1 MCVYVSTFVFF
12 SVLFCCIYL
21 RNKLYI
27 NSQLCSC
34 ERQTPVEAPLKAYNL
49 RIPDGETMFKYRFTR
64 ERGGQWI
71 KWMDDLTTVPPIPK
85 DARYNE
91 IIVPTIATVRY
102 TYLMKMLIT
111 HQKALLFVGP
121 TGTGKSAY
129 TVHFLLNGLDKDV
142 YRPNI
147 LNFSA
152 QTSANQTQNIIMSKL
167 DKRRKGVFGPPIGK
181 KMVVFVDDLN
191 MPIRETYGAQPPI
204 ELLRQ
209 FLDHGNW
216 YDLKDTTAI
225 HLADVQLVAAMG
237 PPGGGRNPITPR
249 FLRHF
254 NTITINE
261 FDDSEMTT
269 IYRTILRWHLLV
281 SGFSDEFENCIEPIV
296 DATLALYKEAIKS
309 LLPTPSKSHYLFN
322 LRDFSRVIQGV
333 TLSTPNSIDFPAD
346 LKRLWVHE
354 SLRVFYDRLVDDGD
368 RAWLIDFIR
377 EAVSTHLEEDF
388 DQLFRHYDSDGDKK
402 VNEDD
407 LRSLMF
413 CDFGNDN
420 RLYMEALDLDH
431 LNKVVD
437 AFLDEY
443 NQMSKKPMNL
453 VLFRFAIEH
462 ISRVCRVL
470 KQPRSHALLV
480 GVGGSGR
487 QSVTRLA
494 AHMADDEL
502 FQIELSR
509 TYSLYEWREDIK
521 RIMRRSTESEQHGVF
536 LFTDTQIK
544 QEAFLEDIN
553 NLLNRCRLTFAER
566 GIS

>member
-1 MCVYVSTFVFF
+1 MLQST
-12 SVLFCCIYL
+12 
-21 RNKLYI
+21 
-27 NSQLCSC
+27 
-34 ERQTPVEAPLKAYNL
+34 VEAPLKPYNL
-49 RIPDGETMFKYRFTR
+49 RFPEGETIFKYRFTR

-71 KWMDDLTTVPPIPK
+71 KWSDDLLHVEPIPR

-91 IIVPTIATVRY
+91 IIVPTIATIRY

-129 TVHFLLNGLDKDV
+129 AINFLLNGLDKDI

-191 MPIRETYGAQPPI
+191 MPIRETYGAQPPV

-216 YDLKDTTAI
+216 YDLKDTSTI
-225 HLADVQLVAAMG
+225 YLADVQLLAAMG

-261 FDDSEMTT
+261 FDDGEMKM
-269 IYRTILRWHLLV
+269 IYRNILSWHLLV
-281 SGFSDEFENCIEPIV
+281 SGFADEFDDVVEPVV

-333 TLSTPNSIDFPAD
+333 TLSQPSTIETPAD

-354 SLRVFYDRLVDDGD
+354 SLRIFYDRLVDDTD

-377 EAVSTHLEEDF
+377 SVIENQLDEDF
-388 DQLFRHYDSDGDKK
+388 NQLFHNYDFDRDGK
-402 VNEDD
+402 VTEDD
-407 LRSLMF
+407 MRSLIF
-413 CDFGNDN
+413 CDFSDDH
-420 RLYMEALDLDH
+420 RHYIEALDEDELT
-431 LNKVVD
+431 KVVESY
-437 AFLDEY
+437 LDEF

-462 ISRVCRVL
+462 ISRISRVL

-487 QSVTRLA
+487 QSVTQLA

-502 FQIELSR
+502 FQIELTR
-509 TYSLYEWREDIK
+509 TYTLNEWREDIK
-521 RIMRRSTESEQHGVF
+521 RIMRRSTETQQQGVF

-553 NLLNRCRLTFAER
+553 NLLNR
-566 GIS
+566 SY

>member
-1 MCVYVSTFVFF
+1 MLVQSA
-12 SVLFCCIYL
+12 
-21 RNKLYI
+21 
-27 NSQLCSC
+27 
-34 ERQTPVEAPLKAYNL
+34 VEAPLKPYNL
-49 RIPDGETMFKYRFTR
+49 RFPDGETMFKYRFTR
-64 ERGGQWI
+64 DHGGQWI
-71 KWMDDLTTVPPIPK
+71 KWTEDLSHVPPIPK

-102 TYLMKMLIT
+102 TYLMKMLMT
-111 HQKALLFVGP
+111 HQKSLLFVGP

-129 TVHFLLNGLDKDV
+129 AIDFLLNGLDKDI

-167 DKRRKGVFGPPIGK
+167 DKRRKGVYGPPINK
-181 KMVVFVDDLN
+181 KMIVFVDDLN

-216 YDLKDTTAI
+216 YDLKDTSTI
-225 HLADVQLVAAMG
+225 YLVDVLLVAAMG

-261 FDDSEMTT
+261 FDDSEMRM
-269 IYRTILRWHLLV
+269 IYNSILSWHLTV
-281 SGFSDEFENCIEPIV
+281 SGFPEEFDDCVEPIV
-296 DATLALYKEAIKS
+296 NATLALYKEAINI

-333 TLSTPNSIDFPAD
+333 TLALPTTIDTPAN

-354 SLRVFYDRLVDDGD
+354 SLRVFYDRLVDDAD
-368 RAWLIDFIR
+368 RAWLVDFIR
-377 EAVSTHLEEDF
+377 TTLENELSEDF
-388 DQLFRHYDSDGDKK
+388 DQLFEHYDGDGDGK

-420 RLYMEALDLDH
+420 HLYVEALDLEH
-431 LNKVVD
+431 LHKVVEM
-437 AFLDEY
+437 FLDDY

-462 ISRVCRVL
+462 ISRVSRVL

-480 GVGGSGR
+480 GIGGSGR

-509 TYSLYEWREDIK
+509 SYTLFEWREDIK
-521 RIMRRSTESEQHGVF
+521 RIMRRATESEQHGVF

-553 NLLNRCRLTFAER
+553 NLLNR
-566 GIS
+566 

>member
-1 MCVYVSTFVFF
+1 
-12 SVLFCCIYL
+12 
-21 RNKLYI
+21 
-27 NSQLCSC
+27 
-34 ERQTPVEAPLKAYNL
+34 
-49 RIPDGETMFKYRFTR
+49 MFKFRFTR
-64 ERGGQWI
+64 EFGGKWI
-71 KWMDDLTTVPPIPK
+71 RWVDDLTSLPPIPK

-91 IIVPTIATVRY
+91 IIVPTITTVRY

-111 HQKALLFVGP
+111 HQKPFLFVGP

-129 TVHFLLNGLDKDV
+129 AIDFLLNGLDKDV

-167 DKRRKGVFGPPIGK
+167 DKRRKGVYGPPIGK
-181 KMVVFVDDLN
+181 KMIVFVDDLN

-209 FLDHGNW
+209 YLDHGNW
-216 YDLKDTTAI
+216 YDLKDTSAI
-225 HLADVQLVAAMG
+225 YLADVQLAAAMG

-254 NTITINE
+254 NTISINE
-261 FDDSEMTT
+261 FEDSEMTM
-269 IYRTILRWHLLV
+269 IYRNILSWHLV
-281 SGFSDEFENCIEPIV
+281 VTGFREEFDDCVEPIV
-296 DATLALYKEAIKS
+296 EATLALYKEAIKN

-333 TLSTPNSIDFPAD
+333 TLALPATIDTPTD

-354 SLRVFYDRLVDDGD
+354 SLRVFYDRLVDDAD
-368 RAWLIDFIR
+368 RAWLMEFIR
-377 EAVSTHLEEDF
+377 TAVPTHLDEDF
-388 DQLFRHYDSDGDKK
+388 DRLFMHYDHDNDGK

-407 LRSLMF
+407 MRSLMF
-413 CDFGNDN
+413 CDFSSDN
-420 RLYMEALDLDH
+420 RLYIEALDQDELR
-431 LNKVVD
+431 KV
-437 AFLDEY
+437 AEAYLDEY

-462 ISRVCRVL
+462 ISRVSRVL

-480 GVGGSGR
+480 GIGGSGR

-509 TYSLYEWREDIK
+509 SYTMFEWREDVK
-521 RIMRRSTESEQHGVF
+521 RILRRATETEQHGVF

-553 NLLNRCRLTFAER
+553 NLLNR
-566 GIS
+566 

>member
-1 MCVYVSTFVFF
+1 
-12 SVLFCCIYL
+12 
-21 RNKLYI
+21 
-27 NSQLCSC
+27 
-34 ERQTPVEAPLKAYNL
+34 VEAPLKPYNL
-49 RIPDGETMFKYRFTR
+49 RFPEGETIFKYRFSR
-64 ERGGQWI
+64 DHGGQWI
-71 KWMDDLTTVPPIPK
+71 KWSDDLSHVPPIPK

-111 HQKALLFVGP
+111 HQKSLLFVGP

-129 TVHFLLNGLDKDV
+129 VVDFLLNGLDKDV

-147 LNFSA
+147 INFSA

-181 KMVVFVDDLN
+181 KMIVFVDDMN

-225 HLADVQLVAAMG
+225 YLADVQLVAAMG
-237 PPGGGRNPITPR
+237 PPGGGRNFITPR

-254 NTITINE
+254 NTISINE
-261 FDDSEMTT
+261 FSDIEMQM
-269 IYRTILRWHLLV
+269 IYRSILSWHLLV
-281 SGFSDEFENCIEPIV
+281 SGFSEEFEDCVEPIV
-296 DATLALYKEAIKS
+296 DATLALYKAAIKS

-333 TLSTPNSIDFPAD
+333 TLALPSTVDYPED

-368 RAWLIDFIR
+368 RAWLVDFIR
-377 EAVSTHLEEDF
+377 NAVVKYLDENF
-388 DQLFRHYDSDGDKK
+388 DILFKHYDSDHDGK

-413 CDFGNDN
+413 CDFSNDN
-420 RLYMEALDLDH
+420 RLYVEALDLDK
-431 LNKVVD
+431 LNKVAE

-462 ISRVCRVL
+462 ISRVSRVL

-494 AHMADDEL
+494 SHMADYDL

-509 TYSLYEWREDIK
+509 SYTLYEWREDIK
-521 RIMRRSTESEQHGVF
+521 NILRRATESEQQGVF

-553 NLLNRCRLTFAER
+553 NLLNRWVIVDGCRQLLTKTTQR
-566 GIS
+566 CKSSL

>member
-1 MCVYVSTFVFF
+1 
-12 SVLFCCIYL
+12 
-21 RNKLYI
+21 
-27 NSQLCSC
+27 
-34 ERQTPVEAPLKAYNL
+34 
-49 RIPDGETMFKYRFTR
+49 MFKFRFSR
-64 ERGGQWI
+64 DHGGRWI
-71 KWMDDLTTVPPIPK
+71 KWKDDLAHVPPIPK
-85 DARYNE
+85 DAHYNE

-129 TVHFLLNGLDKDV
+129 AIDYLLNGLDKDV

-147 LNFSA
+147 LSFSA

-181 KMVVFVDDLN
+181 KMIVFVDDLN

-216 YDLKDTTAI
+216 YDLKDTSTI
-225 HLADVQLVAAMG
+225 YLADVQLMAAMG

-254 NTITINE
+254 NTVSINE
-261 FDDSEMTT
+261 FDDDEMRM
-269 IYRTILRWHLLV
+269 IYRSILSWHLVV
-281 SGFSDEFENCIEPIV
+281 SGFPDEFDDCVDPIV
-296 DATLALYKEAIKS
+296 DATLSLYKESIKS

-333 TLSTPNSIDFPAD
+333 TLALPTTIETVAD
-346 LKRLWVHE
+346 IKKLWVHE
-354 SLRVFYDRLVDDGD
+354 SLRVFYDRLVDDAD
-368 RAWLIDFIR
+368 RAWLVDFIR
-377 EAVSTHLEEDF
+377 TMVEKHLGEDF
-388 DQLFRHYDSDGDKK
+388 NELFHHYDGDGDGM

-413 CDFGNDN
+413 CDFSNDN
-420 RLYMEALDLDH
+420 RLYVEALQQDQLH
-431 LNKVVD
+431 KVVE
-437 AFLDEY
+437 AYLDEY

-462 ISRVCRVL
+462 ISRVSRVL

-509 TYSLYEWREDIK
+509 TYGLLDWREDIK
-521 RIMRRSTESEQHGVF
+521 RIMRRATETELHGVF
-536 LFTDTQIK
+536 LFADTQIK

-553 NLLNRCRLTFAER
+553 NLLNR
-566 GIS
+566 

>member
-1 MCVYVSTFVFF
+1 MD
-12 SVLFCCIYL
+12 
-21 RNKLYI
+21 
-27 NSQLCSC
+27 
-34 ERQTPVEAPLKAYNL
+34 APLKPYNL
-49 RIPDGETMFKYRFTR
+49 RFPEGETIFKYRFSR
-64 ERGGQWI
+64 DHGGQWI
-71 KWMDDLTTVPPIPK
+71 KWSEDLALLPPIPK

-111 HQKALLFVGP
+111 HQKSLLFVGP

-129 TVHFLLNGLDKDV
+129 VINFLLNGLDKEV

-181 KMVVFVDDLN
+181 KTVVFVDDLN
-191 MPIRETYGAQPPI
+191 MPIRETYGAQPPV

-216 YDLKDTTAI
+216 YDLKDTSAI
-225 HLADVQLVAAMG
+225 YLADVQLVAAMG

-254 NTITINE
+254 NTIAINE
-261 FDDSEMTT
+261 FDDREMKM
-269 IYRTILRWHLLV
+269 IYRNILSWHLLV
-281 SGFSDEFENCIEPIV
+281 SGFPDEFDDCVDPIV
-296 DATLALYKEAIKS
+296 DATLALYKEAIKN

-333 TLSTPNSIDFPAD
+333 TLALPTTIDSPSD

-354 SLRVFYDRLVDDGD
+354 SLRVFYDRLVDDAD
-368 RAWLIDFIR
+368 RAWLIEFFR
-377 EAVSTHLEEDF
+377 TAVEKHLDENF
-388 DQLFRHYDSDGDKK
+388 DQLFHHYDSDGDGK

-420 RLYMEALDLDH
+420 RLYVEALEQDKLH
-431 LNKVVD
+431 KVVELY
-437 AFLDEY
+437 LDDY

-462 ISRVCRVL
+462 ISRVSRVL

-509 TYSLYEWREDIK
+509 SYTLFEWREDIK
-521 RIMRRSTESEQHGVF
+521 KIMRRATETEQHGVF

-553 NLLNRCRLTFAER
+553 NLLNR
-566 GIS
+566 

>member
-1 MCVYVSTFVFF
+1 MYIVLTYAWFSSSFLTVTAVDLYHEVKLCLRFVR
-12 SVLFCCIYL
+12 Y
-21 RNKLYI
+21 
-27 NSQLCSC
+27 
-34 ERQTPVEAPLKAYNL
+34 RQTKVEAPLKPYNL
-49 RIPDGETMFKYRFTR
+49 RMPEGETIFKFRFSR
-64 ERGGQWI
+64 DFGGEWI
-71 KWMDDLTTVPPIPK
+71 KWSDDLEHVPPIPR

-91 IIVPTIATVRY
+91 IIVPTIATIRY

-111 HQKALLFVGP
+111 HQKSLLFVGP

-129 TVHFLLNGLDKDV
+129 VTDFLLNGLDKDV

-191 MPIRETYGAQPPI
+191 MPIRETYGAQPPV

-209 FLDHGNW
+209 FIDHGNW
-216 YDLKDTTAI
+216 YDLKDTSTI
-225 HLADVQLVAAMG
+225 YLADVQLVAAMG

-254 NTITINE
+254 NTISINE
-261 FDDSEMTT
+261 FDDREMKM
-269 IYRTILRWHLLV
+269 IYRNILNWHLLV
-281 SGFSDEFENCIEPIV
+281 NGFNDEFTDLVDPIV
-296 DATLALYKEAIKS
+296 DATLALYKQAIKN

-333 TLSTPNSIDFPAD
+333 TLSLPITIEFPAD

-354 SLRVFYDRLVDDGD
+354 SLRVFYDRLVDDAD
-368 RAWLIDFIR
+368 RAWLIEFIR
-377 EAVSTHLEEDF
+377 SVVVKHLEEDF
-388 DQLFRHYDSDGDKK
+388 DELFTHYDHNHDGK

-407 LRSLMF
+407 LRSLIF
-413 CDFGNDN
+413 CDFGNDD
-420 RLYMEALDLDH
+420 RLYVEAHDLGELH
-431 LNKVVD
+431 KVAE
-437 AFLDEY
+437 AFLDEF

-462 ISRVCRVL
+462 VSRVSRVL

-487 QSVTRLA
+487 QSLTRLA
-494 AHMADDEL
+494 SHMADAEL

-509 TYSLYEWREDIK
+509 SYTLVEWREDIK
-521 RIMRRSTESEQHGVF
+521 RILRRATESEQHGVF

-553 NLLNRCRLTFAER
+553 NLLNR
-566 GIS
+566 